1 MKFNEIFELA
11 KNIRKNIL
19 FAAYKAGAS
28 SAHVGGALSI
38 VDILAV
44 LYGSIAKIDS
54 AKPLDKNRDRII
66 LSKGHG
72 CLALYGSL
80 LEKGFIKKSELET
93 FEKSGS
99 FLLGHPVINKKKG
112 IEFSTGSLGMGLS
125 LGIGVSV
132 SSAKKKL
139 NYKTYVIIGDGECNE
154 GSVWEGAL
162 LASHLNLKDLTVI
175 VDKNNFQQTGKNQ
188 DILDLKNLT
197 SKWKSFGWETIDV
210 NGHNLKEIY
219 DALILK
225 SNRPKA
231 IIANTIKGK
240 GVSFT
245 ENNNDWHHN
254 ILTQKNFEIGINEI
268 NNEKR

>member
-1 MKFNEIFELA
+1 
-11 KNIRKNIL
+11 
-19 FAAYKAGAS
+19 
-28 SAHVGGALSI
+28 
-38 VDILAV
+38 
-44 LYGSIAKIDS
+44 
-54 AKPLDKNRDRII
+54 
-66 LSKGHG
+66 
-72 CLALYGSL
+72 
-80 LEKGFIKKSELET
+80 
-93 FEKSGS
+93 
-99 FLLGHPVINKKKG
+99 
-112 IEFSTGSLGMGLS
+112 MGLS

>member
-1 MKFNEIFELA
+1 MNEQP
-11 KNIRKNIL
+11 RQ
-19 FAAYKAGAS
+19 
-28 SAHVGGALSI
+28 
-38 VDILAV
+38 
-44 LYGSIAKIDS
+44 
-54 AKPLDKNRDRII
+54 R
-66 LSKGHG
+66 
-72 CLALYGSL
+72 C
-80 LEKGFIKKSELET
+80 
-93 FEKSGS
+93 
-99 FLLGHPVINKKKG
+99 
-112 IEFSTGSLGMGLS
+112 
-125 LGIGVSV
+125 
-132 SSAKKKL
+132 
-139 NYKTYVIIGDGECNE
+139 TY
-154 GSVWEGAL
+154 